1 MRNQT
6 QMSLLSRHT
15 QPQSEAFKMRG
26 HFRRA
31 ATFRLAFSAPLALV
45 PAVAVAQETP
55 STTTGDPVGTLMMFT
70 LGVAL
75 AIGVLLLANFLRKRS
90 NRDAM
95 RSTNDE

>member
-1 MRNQT
+1 
-6 QMSLLSRHT
+6 
-15 QPQSEAFKMRG
+15 
-26 HFRRA
+26 
-31 ATFRLAFSAPLALV
+31 
-45 PAVAVAQETP
+45 
-55 STTTGDPVGTLMMFT
+55 MFT

>member
-1 MRNQT
+1 
-6 QMSLLSRHT
+6 
-15 QPQSEAFKMRG
+15 MRG

-31 ATFRLAFSAPLALV
+31 ATFRLAFATPLVVV
-45 PAVAVAQETP
+45 PAIAVAQEAP
-55 STTTGDPVGTLMMFT
+55 STTEDPIGTLMMFT
-70 LGVAL
+70 LGIAL

>member
-1 MRNQT
+1 M
-6 QMSLLSRHT
+6 
-15 QPQSEAFKMRG
+15 MRG
-26 HFRRA
+26 NFRRA
-31 ATFRLAFSAPLALV
+31 AAFRLAYAVPLALV
-45 PAVAVAQETP
+45 PAVAIAQEAPSTTP
-55 STTTGDPVGTLMMFT
+55 STTSGDPVGTLMMFT